1 MYIRSADNDNDDD
14 DDDDDDD
21 GEVWPDL
28 ITASEEGGGLLSRLR
43 TPVLSCLVRVCV
55 IRFGS

>member
-28 ITASEEGGGLLSRLR
+28 ITASEEGGG
-43 TPVLSCLVRVCV
+43 SCLACAHQFCLVLCVCA
-55 IRFGS
+55 